1 MVMIYAYFNT
11 QILSFA
17 NLGCVY
23 MLANSQD
30 FRLSVAYSTEFDFP
44 VSKWGESGIKATYM
58 QHCKNRGCIT
68 YERFVQTEQE

>member
-1 MVMIYAYFNT
+1 MIYAYCNT

-23 MLANSQD
+23 MLASFPD
-30 FRLSVAYSTEFDFP
+30 PVWLSVAYSTEFDFP

-68 YERFVQTEQE
+68 YEHFVQTEQE